1 MSWGSRLGDRNCI
14 SKIVDPMKQI
24 VLVYDMENAA
34 APVIY
39 SFSDLIKANIYEH
52 LDINFSDI
60 SELLD
65 I

>member
-1 MSWGSRLGDRNCI
+1 
-14 SKIVDPMKQI
+14 MKQI

>member
-1 MSWGSRLGDRNCI
+1 
-14 SKIVDPMKQI
+14 MKQI

-34 APVIY
+34 AAVTD

-52 LDINFSDI
+52 LYINFSDI
-60 SELLD
+60 SEFLD